1 MSGQAGILG
10 IIAYKATA
18 LYYAITLLYNN
29 ITQNEKLDKFLGNF
43 KRVSH
48 IRKRKQKMSET

>member
-10 IIAYKATA
+10 IVANKATA

-29 ITQNEKLDKFLGNF
+29 ITHNEKLDKFLGNS

-48 IRKRKQKMSET
+48 IRTRKTKNE